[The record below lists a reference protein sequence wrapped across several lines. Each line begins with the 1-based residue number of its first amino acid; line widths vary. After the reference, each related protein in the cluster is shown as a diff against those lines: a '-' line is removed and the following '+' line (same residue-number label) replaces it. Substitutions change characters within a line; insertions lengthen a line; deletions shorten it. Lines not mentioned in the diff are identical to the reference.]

1 MTEPV
6 ENKSPQPNP
15 HHTDAEKSGHGVLIA
30 IIAVIVV
37 IAIVVAGVVPRLRA
51 KTALK
56 KETDTL
62 AVPEVGAIQPKRGST
77 AQEIILP
84 GNIQAFIDAP
94 IYARTNGYLK
104 IWYFD
109 IGAHVKKG
117 QLLAEIETP
126 EVDQQLLQ
134 ARADLNTAQA
144 NLNLSQ
150 ITFYRF
156 RGGSRCGQCRR
167 GLRREEGHRGFGAL
181 QCEPAR
187 RPAIF
192 REGLCAV

>member
-1 MTEPV
+1 MTDPAEY
-6 ENKSPQPNP
+6 KSPQPNP
-15 HHTDAEKSGHGVLIA
+15 HHAGAEKSGHGVLIT

-51 KTALK
+51 KAALRV
-56 KETDTL
+56 ETNSL
-62 AVPEVGAIQPKRGST
+62 AVPEVQVIQPKRGST

-94 IYARTNGYLK
+94 IYARTNGYLRS
-104 IWYFD
+104 WTSD
-109 IGAHVKKG
+109 IGARVKKG

-144 NLNLSQ
+144 NENLSQ
-150 ITFYRF
+150 ITFNRF
-156 RGGSRCGQCRR
+156 E
-167 GLRREEGHRGFGAL
+167 GLKNTDSVSFKMWERRESL
-181 QCEPAR
+181 
-187 RPAIF
+187 
-192 REGLCAV
+192 